1 MIMIQAGQRAWAVHR
16 ARPPAFLG
24 LSTPWPKNSTSKLIA
39 QERDRFMSDKDEG
52 KLHVMSEVDKAKR
65 AAKETK
71 AAKGAE
77 RERLRS
83 DVVKQSSLA
92 LDALAKNTALYT
104 MGDRLV
110 EVRES
115 GNGVTVKPL
124 IKDKLIYYLRR
135 ALPRSEEHT
144 SELQSPMYIV
154 CRLLL

>member
-1 MIMIQAGQRAWAVHR
+1 M
-16 ARPPAFLG
+16 P
-24 LSTPWPKNSTSKLIA
+24 
-39 QERDRFMSDKDEG
+39 DKDEG

-124 IKDKLIYYLRR
+124 VKDKLIYYLRR
-135 ALPRSEEHT
+135 ALPSWDDEKLFGLVAKDVLQHDLYPQFRSLAGTAAAPTFVHGFKFVGRT
-144 SELQSPMYIV
+144 TG
-154 CRLLL
+154 